1 MKLKEFIKECHE
13 KEVFKKLSIYV
24 VTSWV
29 LLQVA
34 DVLTDPLGLPD
45 ESISILIVIL
55 VVGFP
60 FNVFLV
66 WKFHLAPMEHRK
78 MKLDSNNNLLND
90 PRKISVFQKSYYISI
105 ALFSIVAIGISSQI
119 INKKFCEQ

>member
-1 MKLKEFIKECHE
+1 MKLKEFIRECHE

-34 DVLTDPLGLPD
+34 DVLTKPLGLPD
-45 ESISILIVIL
+45 ESISILIIIL
-55 VVGFP
+55 IIGFP

-66 WKFHLAPMEHRK
+66 W
-78 MKLDSNNNLLND
+78 
-90 PRKISVFQKSYYISI
+90 QQ
-105 ALFSIVAIGISSQI
+105 SSMI
-119 INKKFCEQ
+119 T